1 MRTFYGKFGIS
12 LRRFVESWKVK
23 TLFWNLFVCPFT
35 VGPLTNQHTLIKYKI
50 LGPFWKKKK
59 NLFIYMFWKNQCL
72 FLETCPLVLWN
83 NPFTFNLRSLETNFG
98 ANYGVII
105 AVQQLRKIIRH
116 FAKYFTYQKQ
126 HEIYVEYYGAIFW
139 RHNLP
144 IQITLLSY
152 IFCVEI
158 FFWKIAGY
166 PLTHTYIHKKYFAS
180 TQTHRNITK

>member
-1 MRTFYGKFGIS
+1 MENLEFLSVVLWKAGK
-12 LRRFVESWKVK
+12 LRLSFETYLSVRLQWDLWQINTPLLNIK
-23 TLFWNLFVCPFT
+23 FWGHFE
-35 VGPLTNQHTLIKYKI
+35 
-50 LGPFWKKKK
+50 KK